1 MRWQG
6 VFSARSGDN
15 GGNNSLQQAQVTMK
29 ITTRSPARL
38 LSLIAV
44 LTGASGLLAAC
55 APPPPPTA
63 AYTPASPSIE
73 PTPAPT
79 STPPPVAE
87 GLPALEATTA
97 DAPNPAV
104 LDAENALV
112 VRQIKRLGQGTAED
126 LAWWPDGQYLVVA
139 GSKGIHLYDA
149 QTLVLSGNIETG
161 DWLHRVAFS
170 PDGLTLALWGQ
181 ARAELWD
188 TAGGQVLKT
197 LQEYEGNIN
206 SLAFSPDGRTLAV
219 GYSGGGQGV
228 QVWDS
233 FTGQLLQ
240 SFESTNEEDRFVVAY
255 SPDSGMLA
263 WGSLADG
270 RVTLWDTL
278 LGRVVDTL
286 NAGPT
291 ASLAFGPRGELL
303 ATGQA
308 ASSSGSDQTA
318 APLIQLWD
326 GKGVLVREMAG
337 HTGTIASLTF
347 NPDGRILASGSTDG
361 TVRVWDTAT
370 GQPLYTLEGHYGGIT
385 RVIFSPDGER
395 LISLGEAGDV
405 RVWAIRSGQL
415 VGTLNGHVQA
425 LRGFALAPDGSA
437 AAGSADGLVRIWD
450 PTTAEVRRV
459 LEAHTGHVES
469 LAFSPD
475 GRILATGGEDG
486 AVRLW
491 DAGDGRLLR
500 ALDRLPGT
508 AWSLAFSPD
517 GRTLATGGD
526 DTAGVELWDAA
537 SGERLRALPAGDQEP
552 PYEVWSLAFS
562 PDGRYLAAASSGV
575 DSRIRVWDVQ
585 AGQLAQSIQ
594 ETSGVLDVALSAD
607 GALAASAGR
616 DGTVR
621 LWDMPGGRLL
631 AELRG
636 HRSAASGVAFSPDG
650 RLLASAGW
658 EGTVRLWD
666 VAARRSVRTLEGH
679 SDAVLGVAFT
689 PDGTRLAS
697 ASADGTIEVWGLP

>member
-1 MRWQG
+1 
-6 VFSARSGDN
+6 
-15 GGNNSLQQAQVTMK
+15 MK
-29 ITTRSPARL
+29 ITTLSLVRL
-38 LSLIAV
+38 LSLTAV
-44 LTGASGLLAAC
+44 LTSASSLLVAC
-55 APPPPPTA
+55 APPPPPIP
-63 AYTPASPSIE
+63 AYTPASPPVE
-73 PTPAPT
+73 LTPASTP
-79 STPPPVAE
+79 TPPPPASELLTPEAMTAE
-87 GLPALEATTA
+87 
-97 DAPNPAV
+97 APNPAV
-104 LDAENALV
+104 LDVENALIV
-112 VRQIKRLGQGTAED
+112 SQVERLGQGTAED

-149 QTLVLSGNIETG
+149 ETLVLSGNIETG

-170 PDGLTLALWGQ
+170 PDGLTLALWGR

-197 LQEYEGNIN
+197 LQEYEGNVS

-219 GYSGGGQGV
+219 GYDGGGEGV

-240 SFESTNEEDRFVVAY
+240 SFESAIEEDRFAVAY
-255 SPDSGMLA
+255 SPDSGVLA
-263 WGSLADG
+263 WGSLSDG
-270 RVTLWDTL
+270 RVTLWDAL
-278 LGRVVDTL
+278 LGRVADTL

-291 ASLAFGPRGELL
+291 ASLAFSPRGELL

-308 ASSSGSDQTA
+308 ATDSGEPA

-326 GKGVLVREMAG
+326 GKGVLVRQMAG

-347 NPDGRILASGSTDG
+347 NPDGRILASGSVDG
-361 TVRVWDTAT
+361 VVRVWDTAT
-370 GQPLYTLEGHYGGIT
+370 GQPLYTLEGHYGGIR
-385 RVIFSPDGER
+385 RVIFSPDGEW

-405 RVWAIRSGQL
+405 RVWAIRSGQP

-437 AAGSADGLVRIWD
+437 AAGSESGLVRIWD
-450 PTTAEVRRV
+450 PATAEVRRV
-459 LEAHTGHVES
+459 LAAHTGCVES

-486 AVRLW
+486 TVRLW
-491 DAGDGRLLR
+491 DAGDGRLLGT
-500 ALDRLPGT
+500 LDRPSST

-517 GRTLATGGD
+517 GALLATGGG
-526 DTAGVELWDAA
+526 DTVGVELWDAA
-537 SGERLRALPAGDQEP
+537 SGERLRALPSGEREP

-562 PDGRYLAAASSGV
+562 ADGRYLAAASSGV

-585 AGQLAQSIQ
+585 TGQLVQSIQ
-594 ETSGVLDVALSAD
+594 EAGGVLGVALSAD

-621 LWDMPGGRLL
+621 LWDVPGGRLL
-631 AELRG
+631 TELRG
-636 HRSAASGVAFSPDG
+636 HRAAASGVAFSPDG
-650 RLLASAGW
+650 NLLASAGW
-658 EGTVRLWD
+658 DGAVRLWD
-666 VAARRSVRTLEGH
+666 VAARRSVRMLEGH

-689 PDGTRLAS
+689 ADGTRLAS
-697 ASADGTIEVWGLP
+697 ASADGTIAVWGLP